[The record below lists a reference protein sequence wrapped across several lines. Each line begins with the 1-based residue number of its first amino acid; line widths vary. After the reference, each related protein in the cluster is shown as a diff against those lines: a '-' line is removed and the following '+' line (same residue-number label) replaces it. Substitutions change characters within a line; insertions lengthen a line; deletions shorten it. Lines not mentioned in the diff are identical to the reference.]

1 MAGAAPGKAEPL
13 VLQTGFN
20 MVSVYQIGAILF
32 VAVGVLGSA
41 LAIAWRDATRDHRR
55 SLRKAMIRKAIND

>member
-1 MAGAAPGKAEPL
+1 
-13 VLQTGFN
+13 

-41 LAIAWRDATRDHRR
+41 LALAWRDASRDQHRH
-55 SLRKAMIRKAIND
+55 AISKD

>member
-1 MAGAAPGKAEPL
+1 
-13 VLQTGFN
+13 

-41 LAIAWRDATRDHRR
+41 LVIAWRNANRDHRR
-55 SLRKAMIRKAIND
+55 ALIKKK

>member
-1 MAGAAPGKAEPL
+1 MLEM
-13 VLQTGFN
+13 GFN

-41 LAIAWRDATRDHRR
+41 LLIAWRDADRDHRQPISQRASR
-55 SLRKAMIRKAIND
+55 SL

>member
-1 MAGAAPGKAEPL
+1 M
-13 VLQTGFN
+13 LQIGFN

-41 LAIAWRDATRDHRR
+41 LALAWRDASRDHRQVMT
-55 SLRKAMIRKAIND
+55 KD

>member
-1 MAGAAPGKAEPL
+1 
-13 VLQTGFN
+13 

-41 LAIAWRDATRDHRR
+41 LGLAWRDANRDNRR
-55 SLRKAMIRKAIND
+55 SAQRLVRARESGRVTPPLRRAAPAAWAGSP